1 MPVRALRL
9 PTLVTGSTWRVVVES
24 LRKQA
29 GELDNRSAVSLVE
42 AFRRDFPLWY
52 VYAGEAYGWRK
63 NGDALDSSEVMG
75 ARLYPPD
82 VADSLWLQLMAIAD
96 ARDAEADRAPK
107 VEPQDVFDDLM
118 FSAEVAAAIASDGA
132 AEPIS
137 RPKRR
142 VKMRRVNV
150 GDATANANGINVT
163 TIAVIAIIL
172 VALHVMENRED

>member
-29 GELDNRSAVSLVE
+29 GELDNRAAVSLVA

-63 NGDALDSSEVMG
+63 NGDVLDSSEVMG
-75 ARLYPPD
+75 ARIYPPD

-96 ARDAEADRAPK
+96 ARDADDRTPK
-107 VEPQDVFDDLM
+107 VEPQDVFDDML

-150 GDATANANGINVT
+150 GDATATATGIPVT